1 MVFRTAQRLTAFPVG
16 GGGLVNVFGNRRG
29 ADKAHRLHARVGQEH
44 VNGLFIAL
52 HHVEDA
58 VRQAGLFQQLRQ
70 RERQRRVFFR
80 RFQHEGIPGRQRNRE
95 HPHRHHR
102 REVKRRDPGADAERL
117 HQRVAVDAGP
127 DVRRVFAL
135 LQMRNTA
142 GKLHHFQAA
151 GQFAHRV
158 GEDLAVLFAD
168 EAGQTFHILFQ
179 QRFEAEHH
187 TRALKRRMTRPRRK
201 RLLCG
206 GNRLL
211 RFLCRTHHHLT
222 DLLAGGR
229 VEDRLNALA

>member
-1 MVFRTAQRLTAFPVG
+1 M
-16 GGGLVNVFGNRRG
+16 
-29 ADKAHRLHARVGQEH
+29 
-44 VNGLFIAL
+44 
-52 HHVEDA
+52 
-58 VRQAGLFQQLRQ
+58 
-70 RERQRRVFFR
+70 
-80 RFQHEGIPGRQRNRE
+80 
-95 HPHRHHR
+95 
-102 REVKRRDPGADAERL
+102 
-117 HQRVAVDAGP
+117 AVDAGP

-135 LQMRNTA
+135 LQMRNAA

-168 EAGQTFHILFQ
+168 KTGQTFHILFQ

-201 RLLCG
+201 RLLRG